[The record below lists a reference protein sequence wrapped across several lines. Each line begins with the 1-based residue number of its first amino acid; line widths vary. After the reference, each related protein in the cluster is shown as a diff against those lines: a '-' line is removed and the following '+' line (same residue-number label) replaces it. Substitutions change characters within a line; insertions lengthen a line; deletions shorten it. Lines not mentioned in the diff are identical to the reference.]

1 MADIDKTLKYYNEN
15 AQSFASGTVSV
26 KFTEVQ
32 DKFLEKLNPD
42 AYILDFG
49 CGAGRDTKYF
59 LSRGYQVDAVD
70 GSEQLCRIAS
80 EYNKK
85 CLTKIVAVYVK
96 KMYNMSQ
103 RS

>member
-1 MADIDKTLKYYNEN
+1 MTDIDKTLKYYNKN
-15 AQSFASGTVSV
+15 VQSFASGTVSV

-59 LSRGYQVDAVD
+59 SESWYQ
-70 GSEQLCRIAS
+70 
-80 EYNKK
+80 
-85 CLTKIVAVYVK
+85 
-96 KMYNMSQ
+96 
-103 RS
+103 

>member
-1 MADIDKTLKYYNEN
+1 MCSLAFFFYMEVDEREKISKKKY
-15 AQSFASGTVSV
+15 ATVFA
-26 KFTEVQ
+26 
-32 DKFLEKLNPD
+32 
-42 AYILDFG
+42 YY
-49 CGAGRDTKYF
+49 RY
-59 LSRGYQVDAVD
+59 
-70 GSEQLCRIAS
+70 